1 VGFERGDTPQT
12 PRAFAAQALGSLLFV
27 FAPKRCYNNTMS
39 PQVIFVFL
47 DGVGLGPVGDSNPF
61 WLAPMPNLRQL
72 LGGPLVDGPV
82 VQRPGLLLKGLDACL
97 GVKGR
102 PQSAT
107 GQTALFTGVNA
118 AQLLGYHL
126 TAYPNRDLTR
136 LINEHNLLKRAAE
149 SGYRATFAN
158 AYTPTYFR
166 LVEEG
171 KRRHSATTLSVLAAG
186 LPFRLMADLERG
198 QAVYWD
204 ITHRF
209 LNEHLKVSIPLIE
222 PELAGQRLAR
232 LADEYD
238 LVLYECFLPDLI
250 GHRKDVQEALSL
262 LETLDR
268 FLAGL
273 LDEIGPAV
281 SLVLSSDHGNLEDM
295 SIGLHTTNP
304 VPLLVVGPGAS
315 AFRDAQAITDVAE
328 GIMAVLRGEIHP
340 DGASPLDGHAPR
352 GG

>member
-1 VGFERGDTPQT
+1 MPYPTLPYLT
-12 PRAFAAQALGSLLFV
+12 IPHLFAHCSLASGL
-27 FAPKRCYNNTMS
+27 KRCYNKAVS
-39 PQVIFVFL
+39 LRVIFVFL
-47 DGVGLGPVGDSNPF
+47 DGVGLGPAEDSNPF
-61 WLAPMPNLRQL
+61 WWAPMPNLRQL
-72 LGGPLVDGPV
+72 LGGPLVHGHI
-82 VQRPGLLLKGLDACL
+82 VQRPGLLLRDLDACL
-97 GVKGR
+97 GVAGR

-107 GQTALFTGVNA
+107 GQTALFTGINA

-126 TAYPNRDLTR
+126 TAYPNRELTR
-136 LINEHNLLKRAAE
+136 LINEHNILKRATE

-186 LPFRLMADLERG
+186 LPFRLLADLERG

-209 LNEHLKVSIPLIE
+209 LNEHLKIPMPVIE
-222 PELAGQRLAR
+222 PELAGRRLAR

-250 GHRKDVQEALSL
+250 GHRKDVQEALAL

-268 FLAGL
+268 FLTGL
-273 LDEIGPAV
+273 LDEMGSAV

-295 SIGLHTTNP
+295 STGLHTTNP
-304 VPLLVVGPGAS
+304 VPLLVVGPGAG
-315 AFRDAQAITDVAE
+315 AFQQTQAITDVAG
-328 GIMAVLRGEIHP
+328 GIMAVLREKP
-340 DGASPLDGHAPR
+340 DFANCG
-352 GG
+352 

>member
-1 VGFERGDTPQT
+1 
-12 PRAFAAQALGSLLFV
+12 
-27 FAPKRCYNNTMS
+27 MS
-39 PQVIFVFL
+39 PKVIFLFL
-47 DGVGLGPVGDSNPF
+47 DGVGVGPPGDSNPF

-72 LGGPLVDGPV
+72 LGGPLVDGRV
-82 VQRPGLLLKGLDACL
+82 VEQPGLLLKGIDACL
-97 GVKGR
+97 GVEGR

-126 TAYPNRDLTR
+126 TAYPNAPLTE
-136 LINEHNLLKRAAE
+136 LINEYNILKRATE

-158 AYTPTYFR
+158 AYTPTYFQ
-166 LVEEG
+166 LVKEG

-186 LPFRLMADLERG
+186 LPFRSMADLERG

-209 LNEHLKVSIPLIE
+209 LNEYLQIPMPIIE

-232 LADEYD
+232 LAQEHD

-250 GHRKDVQEALSL
+250 GHRKNIQEALIL

-273 LDEIGPAV
+273 LNEMGPKV
-281 SLVLSSDHGNLEDM
+281 SLVVSSDHGNMEDLG
-295 SIGLHTTNP
+295 IGIHTTHP
-304 VPLLVVGPGAS
+304 VPLLVVGPGAG
-315 AFRDAQAITDVAE
+315 AFREAQAITNVAE
-328 GIMAVLRGEIHP
+328 GIMAVLRGE
-340 DGASPLDGHAPR
+340 PLSRQYGNS
-352 GG
+352 GK